1 MDIEIYQDVAN
12 RKTKAIEIDLKDLFN
27 GMIMFYE
34 VFDDEHKVG
43 GVQIKVEGVYIWPF
57 KQLRVAYRGKAGEFG
72 HEDHVISDPY
82 HFLGLF
88 SSQDFQESTWVKI
101 WKRKHSPVNDMEKH
115 CNIEIMAQI
124 SLVPLMQSSG
134 IFLGCIL
141 IMYEFHKF
149 LPFLLLL
156 VYSFWIPQIVTNVF
170 RDPRKPLHPYF
181 IIGMSVTRLAIPLY
195 IFGCLRNFM
204 HSKPDK
210 KHTVDIR
217 SRSLRVDD
225 LLELSQGPSD
235 EKSEDVVVII
245 QHLLSSSEKIGEQ
258 QFEDSSNLL
267 NYCNGY
273 SSDKGIPLQRL
284 EYYFCAALRDKIH
297 DLEMGVT
304 TSKMISLDIEEAM
317 RNSSS
322 KENLIYFNIQ
332 KHLIVV
338 IL

>member
-1 MDIEIYQDVAN
+1 
-12 RKTKAIEIDLKDLFN
+12 
-27 GMIMFYE
+27 MFYE

-57 KQLRVAYRGKAGEFG
+57 KQLRVAYRGKAREFG

-82 HFLGLF
+82 HLLGLF

-101 WKRKHSPVNDMEKH
+101 WKRKHPPVNDMEKH

-195 IFGCLRNFM
+195 IFGCPRNFM

-235 EKSEDVVVII
+235 EKSEDVLVII
-245 QHLLSSSEKIGEQ
+245 QHLLSSAEKIGEQ
-258 QFEDSSNLL
+258 QFEDASNLL

-332 KHLIVV
+332 RHLIVV